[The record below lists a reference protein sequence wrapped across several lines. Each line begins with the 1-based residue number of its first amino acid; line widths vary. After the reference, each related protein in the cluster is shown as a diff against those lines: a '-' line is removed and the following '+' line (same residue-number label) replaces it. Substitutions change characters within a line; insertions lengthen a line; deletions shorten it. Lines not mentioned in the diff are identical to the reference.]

1 MCCLTA
7 RGVHRAAQR
16 LSGIVEQT
24 PLRYDEE
31 RSAWL
36 KLENLQKTGSF
47 KVRGALNALMA
58 QAEQGA
64 TSAVVAASAGNHGA
78 GVAWAAKRL
87 GVPAHIIVPVGA
99 PRAKADRIAQL
110 GATVMR
116 YGESFDDSLRYARA
130 FARSNGWRLIHAFDD
145 PEVIAGQGTIACE
158 LAEAC
163 PDVVVVP
170 IGGGGLAS
178 GMGLA
183 LRAQGVRL
191 VGAQVQGLDAMHRA
205 LRARPMLARPGSSIA
220 DGLRVRRVG
229 RRTQQICRQE
239 LETIVEVSEQEV
251 RSTMASLAV
260 EQGLIVEGAGAV
272 AVAALKQV
280 SGRSKVAVV
289 TGGNIDSMVM
299 RSVLAGPL
307 ASAAHLSDGDN
318 VSRRQVG

>member
-1 MCCLTA
+1 
-7 RGVHRAAQR
+7 
-16 LSGIVEQT
+16 
-24 PLRYDEE
+24 
-31 RSAWL
+31 
-36 KLENLQKTGSF
+36 
-47 KVRGALNALMA
+47 
-58 QAEQGA
+58 
-64 TSAVVAASAGNHGA
+64 
-78 GVAWAAKRL
+78 
-87 GVPAHIIVPVGA
+87 
-99 PRAKADRIAQL
+99 
-110 GATVMR
+110 
-116 YGESFDDSLRYARA
+116 
-130 FARSNGWRLIHAFDD
+130 
-145 PEVIAGQGTIACE
+145 
-158 LAEAC
+158 
-163 PDVVVVP
+163 
-170 IGGGGLAS
+170 
-178 GMGLA
+178 MGLA

-280 SGRSKVAVV
+280 SGRSKVALV